1 MAKKNKDVPMALTSQ
16 DQIKKGLPVHGVYG
30 VFLLIVAA
38 SVLYANYRV
47 FFGTEDLIAR
57 VMLIP
62 STLAVAI
69 FLVYK
74 AAK

>member
-1 MAKKNKDVPMALTSQ
+1 MGKNKSNDKVETPKVKPA
-16 DQIKKGLPVHGVYG
+16 GLPVHGIYG
-30 VFLLIVAA
+30 IFLLIVAA
-38 SVLYANYRV
+38 SIVYANYRV
-47 FFGTEDLIAR
+47 FFGVEDLTAR

-62 STLAVAI
+62 SSLAVLI

>member
-1 MAKKNKDVPMALTSQ
+1 MGKDSKKPTA
-16 DQIKKGLPVHGVYG
+16 KGLPIHGVWG
-30 VFLLIVAA
+30 VLLLTVAA

-47 FFGTEDLIAR
+47 FFGTGNVVSR

-62 STLAVAI
+62 STAAVIA

-74 AAK
+74 ATK